1 MIINKSGAFSYP
13 SRKNSKKNLCQ

>member
-13 SRKNSKKNLCQ
+13 SRKNSEKNLCQ